1 MVSITTV
8 LYRSADPTK
17 QENENHLQEN
27 QIPQV
32 QFAPETVL
40 RKYVPITAGFTLV
53 WGSSP
58 HGPTIVFNHLE
69 KSLRKL
75 HL

>member
-1 MVSITTV
+1 VVSITTL

-32 QFAPETVL
+32 QFAPEAVL
-40 RKYVPITAGFTLV
+40 RKYVPITAGFT
-53 WGSSP
+53 
-58 HGPTIVFNHLE
+58 
-69 KSLRKL
+69 R
-75 HL
+75 

>member
-1 MVSITTV
+1 MVSITTL

-32 QFAPETVL
+32 QFAPEAVL
-40 RKYVPITAGFTLV
+40 RKYVPITT
-53 WGSSP
+53 GS
-58 HGPTIVFNHLE
+58 T
-69 KSLRKL
+69 R
-75 HL
+75 